1 MSDNDDNRPHR
12 KPIFDDRPHTPLLFD
27 EQTASNHEGVVRL
40 RRTKDDYRQF
50 LNGLIA
56 KLNKYVGLAKTGDF
70 INLFN
75 DERDMRVI
83 SSDVST
89 ARRLSEYKAELS
101 GIVDELLDLLKRNWS
116 QDEYRLLENNIQEEL
131 SEHLKKEKANKGYNS
146 EIRTTL
152 PLTPYFQSPE
162 EYMIWY
168 NERHFAV
175 KMNGAMRAG
184 SESDGDF
191 MKKSDFF
198 DLYVGSK
205 FNTGTTDKPKL
216 ECTAKL
222 WFDDSRRRTYKG
234 GLTFD
239 PSRIYAV
246 DEDQYNLFKGY
257 QIIPREGVCKIFLD
271 YMKDIICSGNERNYK
286 YLLALIAQ
294 MFQKPGD
301 KPGVAVALRGDEGV
315 GKSFFIEKL
324 GALMGP
330 YYFKTSNPAY
340 VFGDH
345 NSQLKNKLL
354 MHLEE
359 AVFAGSKKEDS
370 QMKDLITS
378 PTLQID
384 EKFIPLYSVTNH
396 LHFFLSGNPDHL
408 VRAGFESRRIL
419 ALHVSD
425 ARRVDTDYFAGID
438 EWFKSGGAENLM
450 HYFLHHKW
458 EAALVEID
466 IKDLRNVPV
475 TEELIYQRKQ
485 TASGLEKWAL
495 NSCEELN
502 LPYGDVKEDGTVHVI
517 KTLLVHAYN
526 NSPEGKRQQ
535 LSENEFGNRFLALF
549 PKVVNGEIP
558 KHKNR
563 KPVSIITGG
572 RDYKIKDCNG
582 RPQYAYIIPASDECR
597 SALDF
602 KLSGKSDVKNDW
614 DNSEKWSTSA
624 GNDSKDIEDI
634 YNYHRKF

>member
-1 MSDNDDNRPHR
+1 MLDDTPLPEDGWALPRITWLNKLIKRALDGKFPEADELKGIAGLEVYISKKLPNFDRVQEKLNELYTITGSAPMSDSDDEARAKRILESEPVFEAKYYDNRPHR
-12 KPIFDDRPHTPLLFD
+12 KPIFE
-27 EQTASNHEGVVRL
+27 EQYQTRSGPE
-40 RRTKDDYRQF
+40 K
-50 LNGLIA
+50 
-56 KLNKYVGLAKTGDF
+56 
-70 INLFN
+70 
-75 DERDMRVI
+75 VI
-83 SSDVST
+83 
-89 ARRLSEYKAELS
+89 
-101 GIVDELLDLLKRNWS
+101 
-116 QDEYRLLENNIQEEL
+116 
-131 SEHLKKEKANKGYNS
+131 ANKEDVYEFFKSYGTITVSGKFKVLHELDNG
-146 EIRTTL
+146 EI
-152 PLTPYFQSPE
+152 E
-162 EYMIWY
+162 
-168 NERHFAV
+168 
-175 KMNGAMRAG
+175 
-184 SESDGDF
+184 F
-191 MKKSDFF
+191 MDKKSFID
-198 DLYVGSK
+198 K
-205 FNTGTTDKPKL
+205 FQPYRIDITSSADEKTKEVPFT
-216 ECTAKL
+216 EL
-222 WFDDSRRRTYKG
+222 WLNWLGQRSYDG
-234 GLTFD
+234 IIFD
-239 PSRIYAV
+239 PSRPYHY
-246 DEDQYNLFKGY
+246 DRMYNLFNGFK
-257 QIIPREGVCKIFLD
+257 IVAREGDCAKFLD
-271 YMKDIICSGNERNYK
+271 YMRDIICSGNERNYK
-286 YLLALIAQ
+286 YLLALVSQ

-324 GALMGP
+324 GYLMGP

-345 NSQLKNKLL
+345 NSQLKNKLF

-384 EKFIPLYSVTNH
+384 EKFVPLYSVTNH

-425 ARRVDTDYFAGID
+425 ARRVDTDYFSGID

-450 HYFLHHKW
+450 HFFLHHKW

-475 TEELIYQRKQ
+475 TEELIFQRKQ
-485 TASGLEKWAL
+485 TSSGIERWAL
-495 NSCEELN
+495 NCCEEGSW
-502 LPYGDVKEDGTVHVI
+502 PYGDVKEDGTVHVI

-526 NSPEGKRQQ
+526 NSPEGKRNQ
-535 LSENEFGNRFLALF
+535 LSENEFGNRFLSLF
-549 PKVVNGEIP
+549 PQVVNGEIP

-597 SALDF
+597 SAIDF

-634 YNYHRKF
+634 YDYHRKF